1 MPCFDGHGFEDI
13 DPFRSDVGPGVVLM
27 RSRGEPDVTE
37 FQMYVEGDFVN
48 GSIEAN
54 LWRVSKQPDERV
66 VDISGIIRAFFVI
79 ASIGDPAQD
88 LVSKDIIALY

>member
-1 MPCFDGHGFEDI
+1 MVNDRRYIFEFPARRQARRI
-13 DPFRSDVGPGVVLM
+13 D
-27 RSRGEPDVTE
+27 
-37 FQMYVEGDFVN
+37 DFVN